1 MNEVVGRDNGAVH
14 PMTKFKRDME
24 AVATKDLTML
34 DDKAKA
40 RMQSAAVVAVTK
52 DPDLLLADRQSFMS
66 AIRQCAQHG
75 VIPDGNEAVLQV
87 YNTKTKG
94 PNGQEIWVKKVT
106 YLPMIRG
113 IINRVLKSGK
123 VISFWAEVVHEGE
136 AFTLDTSQGDR
147 RPVHALDHF
156 NRKGRIVGA
165 YSLAKFS
172 NGVIDCEILDRSEL
186 DKIRAVAKTKNV
198 WDQWFAEKA
207 KVAAMKRHS
216 KRLPLS
222 AEDMDFIQN
231 REETDFDQRDVTP
244 PESTQ
249 ERLTRIAATRTMPEP
264 HDAITGEIMEPDG
277 PEFDPDAVFP
287 GDAAFTEGGKA
298 HAAALRESHN
308 PHAENP
314 GYSNWL
320 AGYRTA
326 RSAAENAE

>member
-1 MNEVVGRDNGAVH
+1 
-14 PMTKFKRDME
+14 MTSETDSRPLSPIVQFKRDME

-87 YNTKTKG
+87 YNTRIKL
-94 PNGQEIWVKKVT
+94 PNGKEDWVKKVT

-136 AFTLDTSQGDR
+136 AFTLDTSQGYR
-147 RPVHALDHF
+147 RPVHAPDYF
-156 NRKGRIVGA
+156 NRRGQIVGA
-165 YSLAKFS
+165 YAVAKFS
-172 NGVIDCEILDRSEL
+172 NGVIDCEILDRLEL

-249 ERLTRIAATRTMPEP
+249 ERLTRIAVTRSMPEP

-326 RSAAENAE
+326 RSAAENA

>member
-1 MNEVVGRDNGAVH
+1 
-14 PMTKFKRDME
+14 ME
-24 AVATKDLTML
+24 LVATKDLTML

-75 VIPDGNEAVLQV
+75 VIPDGNECVLQV
-87 YNTKTKG
+87 YNTKAKG

-113 IINRVLKSGK
+113 IINRVMKSGK
-123 VISFWAEVVHEGE
+123 VASFWAEVVHEGE
-136 AFTLDTSQGDR
+136 EFTLDTSGGDR
-147 RPVHALDHF
+147 RPVHNLDHF
-156 NRKGRIVGA
+156 NRKGKIIGA
-165 YSLAKFS
+165 YSVAKFT

-186 DKIRAVAKTKNV
+186 EKISSVAKTKNV
-198 WDQWFAEKA
+198 WEKWFSEKA

-231 REETDFDQRDVTP
+231 RDETDFDQRDVTP
-244 PESTQ
+244 TETTQ
-249 ERLTRIAATRTMPEP
+249 ERLTRIAAARAEPEEVL
-264 HDAITGEIMEPDG
+264 TGEVIDG

-287 GDAAFTEGGKA
+287 GDKAFTEGGKA

-308 PHAENP
+308 PHMENP
-314 GYSNWL
+314 DYSNWL
-320 AGYRTA
+320 AGYRQA
-326 RSAAENAE
+326 QSAAENA